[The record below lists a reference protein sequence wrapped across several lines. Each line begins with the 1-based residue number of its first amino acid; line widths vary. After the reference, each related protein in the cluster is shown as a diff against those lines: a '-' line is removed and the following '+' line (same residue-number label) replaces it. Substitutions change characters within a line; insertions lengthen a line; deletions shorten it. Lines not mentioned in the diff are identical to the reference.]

1 MPRSRVKVSAVNHQD
16 RDQIDFD
23 NLAQAVFEWSE
34 AVAETYGRLDKSN
47 LPSWLA
53 RVLAAPVP
61 HLEQCRVCQDR
72 ILRARQGGGD
82 AMVGRLENENRS
94 AANALVSS
102 AGDYEERVRDG

>member
-1 MPRSRVKVSAVNHQD
+1 MPRSRVKVSAVRDQD

-23 NLAQAVFEWSE
+23 NRAQAVFEWSE

-53 RVLAAPVP
+53 RVLAAPAP

-72 ILRARQGGGD
+72 ILRIVMLLEDIEASDD
-82 AMVGRLENENRS
+82 AAPCDALEYHRMEY
-94 AANALVSS
+94 AH
-102 AGDYEERVRDG
+102 DY